1 MTAAL
6 GSTMAALLHDPAA
19 IRRLGLLAVVTV
31 ALPVCVAFQAASP
44 REGARAATPAK
55 TATPASALPA
65 NNAGIPAL
73 LANNTALILPAEGT
87 VLGLPAKPFFF
98 SGSAGAREQAVACL
112 AAAAW
117 YEAGNNAADQRSVM
131 QVVLNR
137 VAHPSF
143 PKSVCGVVLQ
153 GSERKTG
160 CQFTFTCDGSLDHRR
175 PGPESWAIARA
186 RAEAALN
193 GAIDTSVL
201 QATHYHADYVAP
213 WWSFQ
218 LERLSKVGRHIFY
231 RWPGARGTLAAR
243 PASFTLV
250 SGSTFEQLG
259 MDARGNLVGR
269 DAALART
276 DAKIPHIDP
285 APVSLDDLS
294 APAMLSA
301 AVVRSR
307 VRVMA
312 LDDAQPIG
320 RWAIEAL
327 RRCSGEAGCHVIGY
341 AGADL
346 AARNAPLSDSQRDLP
361 QFVLIRDASSGQIVA
376 LWDCDKAQRPD
387 ASQCLPSSREAVRSL
402 MRERA
407 GT

>member
-1 MTAAL
+1 
-6 GSTMAALLHDPAA
+6 MAALLHDPAA
-19 IRRLGLLAVVTV
+19 TRRLGLLALVTV
-31 ALPVCVAFQAASP
+31 ALPVCVALQAAAP

-55 TATPASALPA
+55 TALPA
-65 NNAGIPAL
+65 PALAANYAGIPAL
-73 LANNTALILPAEGT
+73 LAKDPAFATPVEGT
-87 VLGLPAKPFFF
+87 VAGSPAKPFFF

-143 PKSVCGVVLQ
+143 PKTVCGVVLQ

-186 RAEAALN
+186 RAEAALS
-193 GAIDTSVL
+193 GAIDASVL

-218 LERLSKVGRHIFY
+218 LERLAKVGRHIFY
-231 RWPGARGTLAAR
+231 RWPGARGTLAGR
-243 PASFTLV
+243 PASVSLV

-269 DAALART
+269 DAAAARS
-276 DAKIPHIDP
+276 DPRNPQIDP
-285 APVSLDDLS
+285 APVALAELP
-294 APAMLSA
+294 APAMAPA

-307 VRVMA
+307 VRVMP
-312 LDDAQPIG
+312 LDGGQPSG

-341 AGADL
+341 ASADL
-346 AARNAPLSDSQRDLP
+346 AARNASLPDGQRDLP
-361 QFVLIRDASSGQIVA
+361 EFVLIRDAASGQVVA
-376 LWDCDKAQRPD
+376 LWDCEKTQRPD
-387 ASQCLPSSREAVRSL
+387 ASQCLPASRDAVRSL